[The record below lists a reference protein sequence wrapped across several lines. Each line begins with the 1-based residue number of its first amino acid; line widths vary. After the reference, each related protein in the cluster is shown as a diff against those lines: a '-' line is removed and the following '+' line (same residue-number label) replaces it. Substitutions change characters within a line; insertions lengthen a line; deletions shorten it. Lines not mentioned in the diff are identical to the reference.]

1 MMSPL
6 FRMIKDID
14 IAKMVRNMIHSK
26 ERNLIKFK
34 FKWKLYNMA
43 TPSRLVNGPRTLQ
56 SNLQVLDNLHDLSCG
71 N

>member
-14 IAKMVRNMIHSK
+14 IAKMVRNMIR
-26 ERNLIKFK
+26 ENLIKFK